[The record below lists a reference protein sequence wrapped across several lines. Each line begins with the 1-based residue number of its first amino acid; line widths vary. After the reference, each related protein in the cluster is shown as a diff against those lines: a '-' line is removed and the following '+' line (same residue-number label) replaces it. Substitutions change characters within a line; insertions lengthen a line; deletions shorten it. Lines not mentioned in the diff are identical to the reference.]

1 VSGGTRRRRP
11 LSFWVL
17 TAVFV
22 LFVLFLYGPMS
33 AIYILSFQ
41 GPTGG
46 LTFPMRGVSL
56 HWFGALFEQQ
66 RTGDFSGSFVRS
78 IVLALIVMA
87 LTLVISLAAGLA
99 FRQRFRGAT
108 LIFYAA
114 IASLV
119 MPGLFVG
126 LGIALVCQVL
136 EITPRW
142 WLTALGAHL
151 TWTLPFGLLIMFA
164 VFNRFD
170 RSCEEAA
177 RDLGASDRQ
186 VLTAVILPILAPG
199 LIAVALFGF
208 TLSYDEIARS
218 TLTVGARNTMPLE
231 IYAMTNNVTSPA
243 LFALGTVTTAISF
256 LAIAVALLTIAR
268 ITRRRRG
275 SGPAPVASP
284 AGAPS

>member
-1 VSGGTRRRRP
+1 MTRDSAGRRP
-11 LSFWVL
+11 PSFWIL
-17 TAVFV
+17 TGVFV

-56 HWFGALFEQQ
+56 HWFGALFGQQ
-66 RTGDFSGSFVRS
+66 RTGDFSGSFIRS
-78 IVLALIVMA
+78 IVLALLAMG
-87 LTLVISLAAGLA
+87 LTLAISLSAGLA

-108 LIFYAA
+108 AIFYAA

-136 EITPRW
+136 GITPRW
-142 WLTALGAHL
+142 WMTALGAHL

-170 RSCEEAA
+170 RAYEEAA
-177 RDLGASDRQ
+177 RDLGATDRQ

-208 TLSYDEIARS
+208 TLSYDEVARS

-231 IYAMTNNVTSPA
+231 IFAMTNNVTSPA

-256 LAIAVALLTIAR
+256 LAIAIALFTIAR
-268 ITRRRRG
+268 ITRRRG
-275 SGPAPVASP
+275 TAPGA
-284 AGAPS
+284 AGAPP